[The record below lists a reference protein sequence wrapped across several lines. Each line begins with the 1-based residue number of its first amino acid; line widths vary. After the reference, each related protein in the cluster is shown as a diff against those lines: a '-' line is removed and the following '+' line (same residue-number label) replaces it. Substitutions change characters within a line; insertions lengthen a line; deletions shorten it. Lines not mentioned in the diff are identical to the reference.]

1 MLELKK
7 ISGPPKKIFRIG
19 PFSQVEIQAFVPEP
33 YWRLVATFPAGQA
46 EHDLDIQNLK
56 KCVIN
61 SPATPKLAAAAES
74 AGEAVLQAH
83 GQMGKIWDE
92 REAIEKI
99 ETTFR
104 CFSKLMDLKIG
115 LAVSP

>member
-1 MLELKK
+1 MSTGNPCLDGFLLKLRK
-7 ISGPPKKIFRIG
+7 MSGPPKHTVC
-19 PFSQVEIQAFVPEP
+19 FSQVEIQAFVPEP

-61 SPATPKLAAAAES
+61 SPATPKLAARM

-99 ETTFR
+99 EELLDVF
-104 CFSKLMDLKIG
+104 
-115 LAVSP
+115 PN